1 MKKLEITI
9 KPESLE
15 KVKEILFEKGCT
27 GMTVIS
33 AMGCGNQKGDQEST
47 FFKGGNFRINLLPKI
62 QVIAYVSDEIIEDVL
77 ISIHEQI
84 ASGQVGDGKVA
95 VYAIEDLM
103 RIRTSERGDKAL

>member
-47 FFKGGNFRINLLPKI
+47 LFKGGNFRINLLPKI
-62 QVIAYVSDEIIEDVL
+62 QVIAYVGDEIIEDVL